1 MKISIKRSVNCNTTC
16 CITSTAA
23 QDMLEFYNMYGCGY
37 IVTNNYN
44 PWRKVAEDY
53 SMQQIHETQTT
64 PQSLDLKTG
73 LTATN

>member
-23 QDMLEFYNMYGCGY
+23 QDMLELYNMYGCGY

-44 PWRKVAEDY
+44 P
-53 SMQQIHETQTT
+53 
-64 PQSLDLKTG
+64 
-73 LTATN
+73 